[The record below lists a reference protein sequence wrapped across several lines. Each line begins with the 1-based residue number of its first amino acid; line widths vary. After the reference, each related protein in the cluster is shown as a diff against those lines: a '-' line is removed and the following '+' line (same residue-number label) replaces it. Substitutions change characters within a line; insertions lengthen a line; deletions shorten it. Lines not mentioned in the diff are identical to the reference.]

1 MATMSEW
8 EKSEEQQAKTED
20 NASFYEKLSDS
31 REQEFPML
39 LGGSCAKFSSV
50 KQVTDSVG
58 QVLHIWIMPVQ
69 RYIPDLSS
77 KNFLKK

>member
-1 MATMSEW
+1 MATMSDW
-8 EKSEEQQAKTED
+8 EKSDESRAKTED
-20 NASFYEKLSDS
+20 NASFYKEPSGS

-39 LGGSCAKFSSV
+39 LGGGCTKSSGL

-69 RYIPDLSS
+69 RYIPDL
-77 KNFLKK
+77 

>member
-8 EKSEEQQAKTED
+8 EKSEKPQAKTED
-20 NASFYEKLSDS
+20 NASFYKDLSDS

-39 LGGSCAKFSSV
+39 VGGGCTKSLSV
-50 KQVTDSVG
+50 KKLTDSVG

-69 RYIPDLSS
+69 RYIPDL
-77 KNFLKK
+77 

>member
-8 EKSEEQQAKTED
+8 EKSEEPQAKTED
-20 NASFYEKLSDS
+20 NASFYENLSDS

-39 LGGSCAKFSSV
+39 LGGVYTKSSSV

-69 RYIPDLSS
+69 RYIPDL
-77 KNFLKK
+77 